1 MLKRALVFSTPLSLS
16 LKNEQLVIYSKED
29 PDMTRTVPIEDIG
42 MVLIENQMTAIT
54 IPLLNKLSDNNVAVV
69 FCNQKGMPNSM
80 LLNLD
85 SNCAQGEVL
94 RNQLSASEP
103 LKKQLWKQII
113 ESKIKNQSLLL
124 SKLGK
129 DGGKLKPYYCNV
141 RSGDADN
148 REGAAAR
155 LYWSE
160 LFGKNFI
167 RDRDAGGANIL
178 LNYGYTILRAAVSR
192 ALVSSGLFPSLGIFH
207 RGRGNAF
214 PLSDDMMESYR
225 PFVDEIVYG
234 LIQNGK
240 TDLTKET
247 KAALIRIL
255 YCDTYFP
262 KVTRPLSVGLSLSMA
277 SLAKCYAKDSSK
289 LVFPIIK

>member
-16 LKNEQLVIYSKED
+16 LKNEQLVIRAKEI
-29 PDMTRTVPIEDIG
+29 PDMTKTVPIEDIG
-42 MVLIENQMTAIT
+42 MILIENQMTAIT

-94 RNQLSASEP
+94 RNQLAVSEP

-113 ESKIKNQSLLL
+113 EAKIKNQSLLL

-129 DGGKLKPYYCNV
+129 DGDKLKPYYCNV
-141 RSGDADN
+141 KSGDNDN

-155 LYWSE
+155 TYWSE
-160 LFGKNFI
+160 LFGKDFI
-167 RDRDAGGANIL
+167 RERNAEGINVL
-178 LNYGYTILRAAVSR
+178 LNYGYIVLRAAVSR
-192 ALVSSGLFPSLGIFH
+192 ALVSSGLFPSIGIFH
-207 RGRGNAF
+207 RGRSNAF
-214 PLSDDMMESYR
+214 PLSDDMMEPYR
-225 PFVDEIVYG
+225 PFVDEIVYDLVQKG
-234 LIQNGK
+234 EMG
-240 TDLTKET
+240 LTKET

-262 KVTRPLSVGLSLSMA
+262 KVTRPLGVGLSLSMA
-277 SLAKCYAKDSSK
+277 SLVKCYAKDSSK
-289 LVFPIIK
+289 LIFPVIK